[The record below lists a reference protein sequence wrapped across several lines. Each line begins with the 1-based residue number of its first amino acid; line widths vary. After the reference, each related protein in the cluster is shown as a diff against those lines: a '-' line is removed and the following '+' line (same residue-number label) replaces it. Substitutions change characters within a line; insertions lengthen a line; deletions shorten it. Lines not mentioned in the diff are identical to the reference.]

1 MYFAGAPVRTVLV
14 WAPTSGHIGTSM
26 SPPTSGRCSPSR
38 ATADRVLARRSMR
51 DYPDGADVG
60 TPQGVHMYTNV
71 TIGVDG
77 AQGGRNAAA
86 LAAALADRDAV
97 MTLVFVCL
105 PNVRGSAREL
115 AGVEERTL
123 WSLLER
129 ELELCGGQA
138 RICRVT
144 ADSVGAGLEEAAA
157 DTGSDLV
164 VVGASSRHGIA
175 RLWLG
180 DDARSVL
187 RETPRAVAVV
197 PPSYEYQ
204 PNILARIGVAYDG
217 SPESNVAL
225 AHAGLLA
232 QQRNSELILRHV
244 VGAHIYPLGVPAI
257 VPPVV
262 TPASELEAAGMGE
275 VDGLSV
281 EHAYGVPREQLVE
294 FSKWVDLLVCGSRHN
309 GLLERLAN
317 GSTSHYLARHSEAPL
332 LIAPSIDTE
341 AVARWQA
348 EQNAVVGSP
357 VGAEH

>member
-1 MYFAGAPVRTVLV
+1 
-14 WAPTSGHIGTSM
+14 
-26 SPPTSGRCSPSR
+26 
-38 ATADRVLARRSMR
+38 MR

-60 TPQGVHMYTNV
+60 TRHGVHVYANV
-71 TIGVDG
+71 TIGIDG

-105 PNVRGSAREL
+105 PNVRRGSALEL
-115 AGVEERTL
+115 ARVEDKML
-123 WSLLER
+123 WGFLER
-129 ELELCGGQA
+129 EVELCGGQA

-144 ADSVGAGLEEAAA
+144 ADSVGAGLEQAAA
-157 DTGSDLV
+157 DTGSDLI

-187 RETPRAVAVV
+187 RETPSAVAVV

-204 PNILARIGVAYDG
+204 PNVLARIGVAYDG
-217 SPESNVAL
+217 SPESDVAL

-232 QQRNSELILRHV
+232 QRRNSELILRHV
-244 VGAHIYPLGVPAI
+244 VKAHSYPLGVPA
-257 VPPVV
+257 VVPVV
-262 TPASELEAAGMGE
+262 TPASELEAAGERLGE
-275 VDGLSV
+275 VDGRSV

-309 GLLERLAN
+309 GLLGRLAH

-332 LIAPSIDTE
+332 LVTPSIDTR
-341 AVARWQA
+341 AVERWQA
-348 EQNAVVGSP
+348 KRNALVG
-357 VGAEH
+357 